1 MRSGAYT
8 SLDYKI
14 QSALSQRSLDFPGVI
29 TCTQYDSLGKLLA
42 LLRQRRVH
50 RLVVVEGGTGPTQG
64 KLVGIITLSDVL
76 RYVIGEPVIGSP
88 LEPTTE
94 HSSEM
99 HTPLPGS
106 ETGTNGVATPAE
118 QSTSG

>member
-1 MRSGAYT
+1 
-8 SLDYKI
+8 
-14 QSALSQRSLDFPGVI
+14 VI
-29 TCTQYDSLGKLLA
+29 TCTQHDSLGKLLA

-76 RYVIGEPVIGSP
+76 RYVIGEPVVGSP

-94 HSSEM
+94 HSSE
-99 HTPLPGS
+99 LQALFPGNG
-106 ETGTNGVATPAE
+106 GTNGVATPAA

>member
-8 SLDYKI
+8 TLDYTI
-14 QSALSQRSLDFPGVI
+14 QDALSQRSLDFPGVI
-29 TCTQYDSLGKLLA
+29 TCTQYDSLRKLLA

-76 RYVIGEPVIGSP
+76 RYVIGEPAIGSP

-94 HSSEM
+94 HSSEVQS
-99 HTPLPGS
+99 PL
-106 ETGTNGVATPAE
+106 NGMATPVE
-118 QSTSG
+118 QTTSG

>member
-8 SLDYKI
+8 TLDYTI

-29 TCTQYDSLGKLLA
+29 TCTQHDSLGKLLA
-42 LLRQRRVH
+42 LLRQRQVH

-76 RYVIGEPVIGSP
+76 RYVIGEPVLGSP

-94 HSSEM
+94 HSSEVQ
-99 HTPLPGS
+99 TPTSGM
-106 ETGTNGVATPAE
+106 ATPVE